1 MTIVLVQF
9 GLMGLNLFSAKTQKE
24 NGRNP
29 AFSYFVSGMCFSFG
43 LTKLIE
49 LFLK

>member
-1 MTIVLVQF
+1 MEIVLLQF

-24 NGRNP
+24 NGKNP

-43 LTKLIE
+43 LTKLFE

>member
-24 NGRNP
+24 NGKNP

-43 LTKLIE
+43 LIKLIE

>member
-9 GLMGLNLFSAKTQKE
+9 GLMVLNLFSAKNQKE

-29 AFSYFVSGMCFSFG
+29 AFSYFVSAMCFSFG

>member
-1 MTIVLVQF
+1 MEIVLLQF
-9 GLMGLNLFSAKTQKE
+9 GLMVLNLYSAKTQKE

-49 LFLK
+49 LLLK

>member
-1 MTIVLVQF
+1 MEIVLLQF
-9 GLMGLNLFSAKTQKE
+9 GLMGLNLYSAKTQKE

-49 LFLK
+49 LLLK

>member
-1 MTIVLVQF
+1 MEIVLVEF
-9 GLMGLNLFSAKTQKE
+9 VLMGLNLYAAKTQKD

-29 AFSYFVSGMCFSFG
+29 AFSYFVSGMCFGFG

>member
-43 LTKLIE
+43 ITQVIKL
-49 LFLK
+49 F